1 MAQSVSVGFTLKVRM
16 ARVFLSLLLLDF
28 HLGLAAP
35 NNVLLSEKTAD
46 SFLKRHKRENT
57 GRFEEF
63 LPGNLE
69 RECIEEKCNLEEA
82 REIFENDEK
91 TMAFWSRYVDGNQCA
106 SSPCLNQGS
115 CKDHLGYYICTCV
128 SGFTGTNCEIV
139 LQKRCDVNNGD
150 CKHFCGT
157 IGNFGAKCFCATGYE
172 LMSDGVSC
180 EATVEFPCGKTGLT
194 VVKPVIRSFYNPG
207 LSDHLNAT
215 SPTNMTLT
223 AAASTTEPDLDSYDY
238 DDFGQ
243 NQSLSDLLL
252 WESNHSENI
261 SLEPQIPFKRIVG
274 GRSAAP
280 GEIPWQVPFR
290 RTDIRD
296 IVASCTTFCFYPLVC
311 SSVSFFQVGL
321 IAKPSG
327 QLFCGGSILSERWVI
342 TAAHC
347 LKEASGSFSVRV
359 GEHNTQITEGREQD
373 YEVLEKHAHPRYN
386 ATLNTYNHDIA
397 LLYLKDPISF
407 SAMVRPICIGPMAF
421 IEALMKQPSPATVS
435 GWGRTRF
442 LGFTSNILQKIEVPF
457 IDQTECK
464 KSSNERI
471 TPVMF
476 CAGFYNVA
484 KDACQGDSG
493 GPHAKSYRD
502 TWFLTGIVS
511 WGEECAKEGKY
522 GVYTRVSVYYSW
534 IKYVMSVTKR
544 RLGSDV
550 EYPDS

>member
-1 MAQSVSVGFTLKVRM
+1 NQHYI
-16 ARVFLSLLLLDF
+16 LLLMPYILF
-28 HLGLAAP
+28 SKMAP

-91 TMAFWSRYVDGNQCA
+91 TLKSC
-106 SSPCLNQGS
+106 GS

-150 CKHFCGT
+150 CKHFC
-157 IGNFGAKCFCATGYE
+157 AEYHEKVE
-172 LMSDGVSC
+172 LVLIKTSFPSLP
-180 EATVEFPCGKTGLT
+180 VEFPCGKTGLT

-261 SLEPQIPFKRIVG
+261 SLEPQTPFKRIVG

-280 GEIPWQVPFR
+280 GEIPW
-290 RTDIRD
+290 
-296 IVASCTTFCFYPLVC
+296 
-311 SSVSFFQVGL
+311 QVGL

-544 RLGSDV
+544 RLASDV